1 MPHILL
7 AENGPTA
14 IDLAGGLLEA
24 ANLTFDVVTDGRSLL
39 DRINAETNRYD
50 AIVLAYELPEISGS
64 ECITFLKQM
73 YRRLPILVLVENLTQ
88 DHTRKL
94 GQIGIRP
101 KHIHTKP
108 TDRTTFATWV
118 QLALS
123 EAPPR
128 RPTDSL

>member
-1 MPHILL
+1 MPHILF

-14 IDLAGGLLEA
+14 MDLAGGLLEA

-39 DRINAETNRYD
+39 DHVNADTHHYD
-50 AIVLAYELPEISGS
+50 AIVLAYELPEISGP
-64 ECITFLKQM
+64 ECITFLKKM
-73 YRRLPILVLVENLTQ
+73 YRRLPILVLVENLTS
-88 DHTRKL
+88 DHTREL

-101 KHIHTKP
+101 KHIHAKP

-118 QLALS
+118 QLSLN

-128 RPTDSL
+128 RPTDSP